1 MNEEQIA
8 DVWLL
13 FKEYLDKNHVEMA
26 AERFVDMLADY
37 GLSDLAFQELL
48 GNDTVLDTAINYYL
62 EVDDDLHDDEE
73 EDKHDSTRDAD
84 SFFNLPD
91 DDGDD
96 DE

>member
-13 FKEYLDKNHVEMA
+13 FKEYLDKKHVEMA

-73 EDKHDSTRDAD
+73 EDY
-84 SFFNLPD
+84 
-91 DDGDD
+91 
-96 DE
+96 

>member
-13 FKEYLDKNHVEMA
+13 FKEYLDKKHVEMA

-37 GLSDLAFQELL
+37 GLSDLAFQEML

-73 EDKHDSTRDAD
+73 EDY
-84 SFFNLPD
+84 
-91 DDGDD
+91 
-96 DE
+96 

>member
-13 FKEYLDKNHVEMA
+13 FKEYIEKKNVEM
-26 AERFVDMLADY
+26 EDESFVDMLADY

-73 EDKHDSTRDAD
+73 EDY
-84 SFFNLPD
+84 
-91 DDGDD
+91 
-96 DE
+96 

>member
-13 FKEYLDKNHVEMA
+13 FKEYLDKKHVEMA

-48 GNDTVLDTAINYYL
+48 GNDTVLDTAINYHL

-73 EDKHDSTRDAD
+73 EDY
-84 SFFNLPD
+84 
-91 DDGDD
+91 
-96 DE
+96 

>member
-13 FKEYLDKNHVEMA
+13 FKEYLDKKHVEMA

-73 EDKHDSTRDAD
+73 EEDY
-84 SFFNLPD
+84 
-91 DDGDD
+91 
-96 DE
+96 

>member
-8 DVWLL
+8 DVWML
-13 FKEYLDKNHVEMA
+13 FKEYLDKKHVEMA

-62 EVDDDLHDDEE
+62 EVDDDVHDDEE
-73 EDKHDSTRDAD
+73 EEDY
-84 SFFNLPD
+84 
-91 DDGDD
+91 
-96 DE
+96 